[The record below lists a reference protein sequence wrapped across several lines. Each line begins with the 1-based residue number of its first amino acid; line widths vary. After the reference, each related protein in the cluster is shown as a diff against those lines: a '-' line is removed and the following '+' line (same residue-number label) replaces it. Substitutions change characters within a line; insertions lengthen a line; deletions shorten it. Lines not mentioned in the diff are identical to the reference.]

1 MFTDKIN
8 KKIDQLIG
16 DLNDLKLKESNGD
29 QIVVGMQDL
38 LSDLE
43 KFEENIE
50 EFKGFIESG
59 ITFLK

>member
-1 MFTDKIN
+1 MFKDKIN

-16 DLNDLKLKESNGD
+16 DLEDLKIKVEGD
-29 QIVVGMQDL
+29 ELVDGMRDL

-43 KFEENIE
+43 KFDENVV
-50 EFKGFIESG
+50 EFKEFIESG